1 MSAGDYWYLFILIP
15 AAVLTVFVGGAV
27 GIMKLQR
34 MSNDAV
40 SGAGRSQH
48 VLRVGLPTTAR
59 VLDANDTGTRVD
71 RIFIIT
77 HLRLQ
82 VDAAGAV
89 PGFETSID
97 VPLSPVRLPQFAP
110 GQIVKV
116 KVDPATHH
124 VAIDQP
130 RQ

>member
-1 MSAGDYWYLFILIP
+1 MTAGDYWYLFILIP
-15 AAVLTVFVGGAV
+15 AVVLAVFFGGAV

-48 VLRVGLPTTAR
+48 VLRVGLPTTAK
-59 VLDANDTGTRVD
+59 VLDATDTGTRID
-71 RIFIIT
+71 RIYVIAR
-77 HLRLQ
+77 LRLQ

-89 PGFETSID
+89 PGFETTID
-97 VPLSPVRLPQFAP
+97 VPLTPVKLPQFAP
-110 GQIVKV
+110 GQTVRV
-116 KVDPATHH
+116 KVDPATRH